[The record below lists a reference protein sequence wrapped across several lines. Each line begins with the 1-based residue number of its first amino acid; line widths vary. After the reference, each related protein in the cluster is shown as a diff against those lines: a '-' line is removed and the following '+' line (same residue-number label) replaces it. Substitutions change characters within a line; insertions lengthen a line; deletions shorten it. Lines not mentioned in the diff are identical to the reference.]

1 LAGLKQVRAAVSVAP
16 AQKQLAGGQVKA
28 LHHLRKVLPLRTR
41 EAGLEGLF
49 TALGVHGFHQ
59 KGNVHGAY
67 RPAATRR
74 RTKGAC
80 V

>member
-1 LAGLKQVRAAVSVAP
+1 
-16 AQKQLAGGQVKA
+16 
-28 LHHLRKVLPLRTR
+28 VLPLRTR